1 MFFRAGVVNV
11 TIWFGEMSDN
21 NQIEFYRYMENIYP
35 TALNENIN
43 ITNVLILCNG
53 KQFNLLSRKV
63 CTKKCLF
70 KNYFLLKP
78 VKVIQLYN

>member
-1 MFFRAGVVNV
+1 
-11 TIWFGEMSDN
+11 
-21 NQIEFYRYMENIYP
+21 MENIYP

-43 ITNVLILCNG
+43 ITNELILCNG

-70 KNYFLLKP
+70 KNCFLLKP